1 MKKVSI
7 YAVTLIILAFTALAL
22 STTVRA
28 LDPAVSVYIM
38 DPTNPA
44 NGGKGLS
51 SGGYWVGE
59 IPITITNGSSLPY
72 QTVGYCL
79 DFDRVIYIGGTYP
92 ATIASISDNA
102 EWRAVSYLLTWNNP
116 TTNSEAAADQVAI
129 WKILNQTR
137 GTDYYRESWLDLS
150 IDNAGD
156 AVATQA
162 WGKDV
167 VRQGDQL
174 SWVTPIISNMTAIQ
188 ADAGQ
193 SINFTAQLTT
203 ATGTPRAN
211 VRVIFNATLTTGAES
226 QLLNST
232 YVTPREA
239 FTDSQG
245 MVQVTVTV
253 PSDTVLGSTIAVE
266 ASTQSIWPERYVDV
280 SDPATQD
287 LIGLGDDFQLT
298 LSTNLHILGFIQVL
312 PESPIGT
319 LAAFGAVGTGFAVW
333 VKLKH
338 PKKPNTSNR

>member
-1 MKKVSI
+1 M
-7 YAVTLIILAFTALAL
+7 LLAFTALAL
-22 STTVRA
+22 NTTVRA

-44 NGGKGLS
+44 NGGKGLL

-59 IPITITNGSSLPY
+59 ISITITDGASPY
-72 QTVGYCL
+72 FQTVSYCI

-92 ATIASISDNA
+92 ATIAPVSDNA

-116 TTNSEAAADQVAI
+116 ASNNEAAADQVAI
-129 WKILNQTR
+129 WKLLNQTR
-137 GTDYYRESWLDLS
+137 GTNYYRESWLDPTV
-150 IDNAGD
+150 DNAGD

-174 SWVTPIISNMTAIQ
+174 SWVTPIMSNMSTIQ

-193 SINFTAQLTT
+193 SVNFTAQLTT
-203 ATGTPRAN
+203 AAGTPRAN
-211 VRVIFNATLTTGAES
+211 VRVLFNATLTTGEES
-226 QLLNST
+226 QMLNST
-232 YVTPREA
+232 YITPLEA

-245 MVQVTVTV
+245 MVQVTVTI
-253 PSDTVLGSTIAVE
+253 PSDTLLGSTVAVE
-266 ASTQSIWPERYVDV
+266 ALTQSIWPERYIDV

-287 LIGLGDDFQLT
+287 LIGVGNTFQLT
-298 LSTNLHILGFIQVL
+298 VSTNLHILGFIQVL

-319 LAAFGAVGTGFAVW
+319 LTAFGAVTTGFAVW
-333 VKLKH
+333 VKFKH
-338 PKKPNTSNR
+338 PKKPKNK